1 MKKMAAILVATAA
14 LGQGAYEPM
23 PTIDYSSP
31 IFTPRKHTK
40 QSYAAQ
46 NRAAKKRRKL
56 MPKDQNSQP
65 MTARQIMNKI
75 SHISK
80 LINICITKG
89 NQVDTAR
96 YSNEYESLMNQL
108 RSKLK
113 VQ

>member
-46 NRAAKKRRKL
+46 NRAAKKRRK
-56 MPKDQNSQP
+56 
-65 MTARQIMNKI
+65 
-75 SHISK
+75 
-80 LINICITKG
+80 
-89 NQVDTAR
+89 V
-96 YSNEYESLMNQL
+96 
-108 RSKLK
+108 
-113 VQ
+113 

>member
-46 NRAAKKRRKL
+46 NRAAKKRRKVNAKR
-56 MPKDQNSQP
+56 PK
-65 MTARQIMNKI
+65 
-75 SHISK
+75 
-80 LINICITKG
+80 
-89 NQVDTAR
+89 
-96 YSNEYESLMNQL
+96 
-108 RSKLK
+108 
-113 VQ
+113 